1 MTDNTQAIGLTWYIP
16 KNRRRHAT
24 KDVEQSVRPNLTG
37 LQVSKRIAAV
47 LRFSHKPLKE
57 SDGNPWTDYWVI
69 VPALDV
75 NPDKV
80 WQEIKTV
87 TATVSGLL
95 RAELLRI
102 QPGMDMY
109 YPHGGAKNEPA
120 WHVVEYVVSKPE
132 TRSDYYKDQYEFS
145 QPVIRHFWEDNAVER
160 MLGFESERLFEDK
173 GSLPQWDVIHITG
186 FKPSRLIKIAWHLLR
201 FLPIFN
207 GYARKIG
214 YESAIEV
221 LHSWGKKRTKYLVIA
236 RQDHA
241 HAAWHPTH
249 GHDR

>member
-1 MTDNTQAIGLTWYIP
+1 MTDNTQAIGLTWYFP
-16 KNRRRHAT
+16 KNRRRHST
-24 KDVEQSVRPNLTG
+24 KDVEESVLRNFTA

-47 LRFSHKPLKE
+47 LPFSHKPLKE

-69 VPALDV
+69 VLALDV
-75 NPDKV
+75 SPDKV
-80 WQEIKTV
+80 WQEIEPL
-87 TATVSGLL
+87 TAAVSGLL

-109 YPHGGAKNEPA
+109 YPHGGARNEPA

-160 MLGFESERLFEDK
+160 ILGFESERLFEDK

-207 GYARKIG
+207 NYARKIG

-221 LHSWGKKRTKYLVIA
+221 LHSWRKKRTKYLVIA
-236 RQDHA
+236 RQDHVHPA
-241 HAAWHPTH
+241 CHPTH
-249 GHDR
+249 GHDQ